1 MTRWLT
7 PDHPNYKDTMEYGEG
22 GSVVPGSY
30 GGGGK
35 DEDESSYRPTNPF
48 YDALLAEEIARAQKS
63 RRPGRPQ
70 QKRGSG
76 AADGGSYSNL
86 AFEAFKQLD
95 DPASLAAYS
104 QYLAPGVVAG
114 SIGHSAEVQQGLRDA
129 LRQSN
134 GGGSGYDGGFS
145 IGGMRKSGP
154 TTRTSSGFG
163 TPGIRFT
170 AKPQQKNEYERR
182 AETGRDRT
190 FERGQKAADLN
201 LELEFEKKRRAEFI
215 KQLKGMIGS
224 AMSKTRLQSGD
235 EQVVNFAGLPVKVPT
250 RGFREESNFDQILSM
265 LK

>member
-1 MTRWLT
+1 
-7 PDHPNYKDTMEYGEG
+7 MEYGEG
-22 GSVVPGSY
+22 GSVVPESSF
-30 GGGGK
+30 GGGK
-35 DEDESSYRPTNPF
+35 DEEESSYRPTNPF
-48 YDALLAEEIARAQKS
+48 YDALLAEEIARAEKS
-63 RRPGRPQ
+63 RGPAKPQ
-70 QKRGSG
+70 QKRGSV
-76 AADGGSYSNL
+76 AAGGGSYSNL

-114 SIGHSAEVQQGLRDA
+114 SIGHSGDVQQGLKDA
-129 LRQSN
+129 LTRSA

-145 IGGMRKSGP
+145 IGAMRKTGP
-154 TTRTSSGFG
+154 TTSRSASGWGNRGG
-163 TPGIRFT
+163 TLAIPTR
-170 AKPQQKNEYERR
+170 QKNEYEKR
-182 AETGRDRT
+182 AQTGRDRE

-224 AMSKTRLQSGD
+224 AMAKTRLQSGD

-250 RGFREESNFDQILSM
+250 RGFREESNFDQILSL